1 MALFST
7 TGGVIGGT
15 EPGAANVIA
24 YNGQWGNMLRNHP
37 LRTAHPP
44 ARRNKSPL
52 RTADSTA
59 PQCNPLL
66 RTAPNA
72 FGAAHERKGRF
83 LASRNGSRRL
93 PRSCC

>member
-1 MALFST
+1 MIGVAADGVTLLGDTANGIVFDA
-7 TGGVIGGT
+7 TGGVIGGP

-59 PQCNPLL
+59 PPSATLC
-66 RTAPNA
+66 
-72 FGAAHERKGRF
+72 
-83 LASRNGSRRL
+83 
-93 PRSCC
+93 